1 MKKMTHILKYARTT
15 MPLPRAKDS
24 AIDSGLGFQ
33 TWDYN
38 YDFEVYSY
46 DALGDI
52 CNPVCFS

>member
-1 MKKMTHILKYARTT
+1 MTHILKYARTT